1 MKILYWSPS
10 KYYYKLI
17 LITALLSCGS
27 GVSGKNINK
36 TGGISGIANPASV
49 NCINQGGRL
58 SIQKREDGGE
68 YGICIFED
76 NGQCEEWALY
86 RGECPAGGRKVTGD
100 IPDEKPPLEPGNSI

>member
-1 MKILYWSPS
+1 LKILYWSPS

-49 NCINQGGRL
+49 NCINKGEPFQFKKGKMVGSTGSASLTMVNNVKSGHFFGANVLRVG
-58 SIQKREDGGE
+58 KR
-68 YGICIFED
+68 
-76 NGQCEEWALY
+76 
-86 RGECPAGGRKVTGD
+86 
-100 IPDEKPPLEPGNSI
+100 S